1 MSPRRRSRRG
11 GKILLS
17 LPLVL
22 LLLLAVWLVDR
33 YDLSDIDLSNFRPS
47 SAATAVSS
55 AASGIGP
62 DELTGL
68 EVYFL
73 DVGQGDSELIRYRT
87 PEDGTFCALIDT
99 GEYAYADGLIDYLQ
113 NLGVEKL
120 DYFIVSHPHTD
131 HMGCAARIVQRFEIG
146 RFCMPHVP
154 EEMAPTTS
162 AYEALL
168 DAITDKDI
176 IVDALNRTTVLD
188 MPRSLSLEVLA
199 PRENA
204 DWDDLN
210 NWSGVLR
217 LTYGETSFL
226 FTGDAESQSEK
237 LILEDAEVY
246 GWDLKTD
253 VLKCGHHG
261 SSTSSSAR
269 FLKAVLP
276 KYAVISCGKDNE
288 YGHPHQDTLKKL
300 NKLETE
306 VYRTDR
312 DGTVLAKSDGKS
324 ITWETGL
331 SAVTGREWN

>member
-1 MSPRRRSRRG
+1 MSLRRRPRRG
-11 GKILLS
+11 GKPWLS
-17 LPLVL
+17 LPLIL
-22 LLLLAVWLVDR
+22 ILLLAFWLVDR
-33 YDLSDIDLSNFRPS
+33 YGLWNRDLSGARPS
-47 SAATAVSS
+47 STGTAASS
-55 AASGIGP
+55 AAPAVSPGEP
-62 DELTGL
+62 VGL

-87 PEDGTFCALIDT
+87 PEGGTFCALIDT
-99 GEYAYADGLIDYLQ
+99 GEYAYADGLTESLRD
-113 NLGVEKL
+113 LGVEKL

-131 HMGCAARIVQRFEIG
+131 HMGCAARIIQRFEVG

-168 DAITDKDI
+168 DALTDKGI
-176 IVDALNRTTVLD
+176 IVDALNQAAVLD
-188 MPRSLSLEVLA
+188 VPEGLSLDVLA

-226 FTGDAESQSEK
+226 FTGDAEKQSEK
-237 LILEDAEVY
+237 LIVEDAEAY

-261 SSTSSSAR
+261 SRTSSSAS

-276 KYAVISCGKDNE
+276 EYAVISCGKDNE
-288 YGHPHQDTLKKL
+288 YGHPHKETLKKL

-306 VYRTDR
+306 IYRTDQ
-312 DGTVLAKSDGKS
+312 DGTVLAKSDGKA

-331 SAVTGREWN
+331 PSVTAREWD